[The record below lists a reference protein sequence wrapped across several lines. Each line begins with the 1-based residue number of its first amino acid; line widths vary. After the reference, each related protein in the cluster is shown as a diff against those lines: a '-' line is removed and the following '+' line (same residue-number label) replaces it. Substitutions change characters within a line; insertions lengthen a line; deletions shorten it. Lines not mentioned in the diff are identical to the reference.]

1 MEEKDQKRK
10 DKSSEQQKVNK
21 TWLAFGKL
29 KGALTILDPNLLL
42 RHSIL
47 VHPTVLPIYETMTYS
62 PSLLPAHLPFLMKP

>member
-1 MEEKDQKRK
+1 MLTFTNKSYLCIVNTLRQRNIMEEKGQKRK

-42 RHSIL
+42 
-47 VHPTVLPIYETMTYS
+47 
-62 PSLLPAHLPFLMKP
+62 

>member
-1 MEEKDQKRK
+1 MLTFTNKSYLCTVNTLKQRDIMEEKGQKRI

-42 RHSIL
+42 
-47 VHPTVLPIYETMTYS
+47 
-62 PSLLPAHLPFLMKP
+62 

>member
-1 MEEKDQKRK
+1 MLTFTNKSYLYIVNTLKQRNIMEEKGQKRK

-42 RHSIL
+42 
-47 VHPTVLPIYETMTYS
+47 
-62 PSLLPAHLPFLMKP
+62 

>member
-1 MEEKDQKRK
+1 MEEKGQKRK

-42 RHSIL
+42 
-47 VHPTVLPIYETMTYS
+47 
-62 PSLLPAHLPFLMKP
+62 

>member
-1 MEEKDQKRK
+1 MLTFTNKSYLCIVNTLKQRNIMEEKGQKRK

-42 RHSIL
+42 
-47 VHPTVLPIYETMTYS
+47 
-62 PSLLPAHLPFLMKP
+62 